1 MTALIWD
8 LDGTLLDSYGI
19 ILNCVLAA
27 LREEGIVRDPSETY
41 GQLIAGSVKSFFGN
55 FAAAG
60 LDPDRLWERYRALST
75 ARDGEVRLMDGARE
89 ALEALSG
96 RGIPQFVYTHKGESA
111 PLVLE
116 RLGVLRYF
124 ADVLTAGAG
133 LPRKPAPDGLNALCA
148 RHNLDKSHTYYIGDR
163 PIDVRCAA
171 NAGVKSILFRPPA
184 SPAVPTGDETYIVA
198 DLREISKMKL

>member
-8 LDGTLLDSYGI
+8 LDGTLLDSYGV
-19 ILNCVLAA
+19 ILDCVLAA
-27 LREEGIVRDPSETY
+27 LREEGVVCDPSETY
-41 GQLIAGSVKSFFGN
+41 RRLIAGSVKEFLGG

-60 LDPDRLWERYRALST
+60 QDPNRLWKRYRELST
-75 ARDGEVRLMDGARE
+75 ARDGEVKLTAGAKE

-96 RGIPQFVYTHKGESA
+96 MGFPEFVYTHKGDTA

-124 ADVLTAGAG
+124 TDVLTAGAG

-148 RHNLDKSHTYYIGDR
+148 RHTLDKSHTYYIGDR
-163 PIDVRCAA
+163 PIDVRCAV
-171 NAGVKSILFRPPA
+171 NAGVKSILFLPPA
-184 SPAVPTGDETYIVA
+184 SPAVPTGDETHIVA
-198 DLREISKMKL
+198 DLREISKLKL